1 MDGLSFLEFTTEL
14 PIPSGP
20 LVNSFLDLQFKLIH
34 FCFFFP
40 AVFWGDIA
48 LDEEDLKLFHINQ
61 THDWIKQSVEETGYS
76 TGKYYVPSTPALE
89 RRVRDSSTG

>member
-1 MDGLSFLEFTTEL
+1 MDGISFLEFTTQF

-20 LVNSFLDLQFKLIH
+20 LVNSFLDLQLKLIH
-34 FCFFFP
+34 FYFFFP

-61 THDWIKQSVEETGYS
+61 TRDWIKESVEEAGHS
-76 TGKYYVPSTPALE
+76 TGKYGVPFTPALE